1 MTTATHRPLIPG
13 VFLNCSSFNAHFPPF
28 VGRLIYPNIYAGSG
42 FLWSFFKHDILGGR
56 RRIVTFT
63 TFIRVRLLKWNW
75 IRLGD
80 KRPFPFICGPIE
92 REERKAAARSSV
104 SQGRER
110 EREGGRG
117 FISPEHGS
125 PINQGR
131 FLSPAAS
138 AALGLRASRHPRGGR
153 ESVSRSAKRIG
164 PSPSPPPP
172 PSSHFFFSSPFLGP
186 HLADLAA
193 AATAVALS
201 SFLQCLASVSGE
213 RDSERRPKGSAKA
226 RKGLGEIQ
234 NLKG

>member
-13 VFLNCSSFNAHFPPF
+13 VFLNCSSLTLTFLRSWVALFTPTFMREVGFCGPF
-28 VGRLIYPNIYAGSG
+28 SNMIFWRGRQ
-42 FLWSFFKHDILGGR
+42 
-56 RRIVTFT
+56 RIVTFT

-92 REERKAAARSSV
+92 REERKAAAAVHPSV
-104 SQGRER
+104 RGEGGRER
-110 EREGGRG
+110 EGRRG

-153 ESVSRSAKRIG
+153 ER
-164 PSPSPPPP
+164 
-172 PSSHFFFSSPFLGP
+172 
-186 HLADLAA
+186 
-193 AATAVALS
+193 
-201 SFLQCLASVSGE
+201 E
-213 RDSERRPKGSAKA
+213 RERA
-226 RKGLGEIQ
+226 
-234 NLKG
+234 

>member
-1 MTTATHRPLIPG
+1 M
-13 VFLNCSSFNAHFPPF
+13 
-28 VGRLIYPNIYAGSG
+28 
-42 FLWSFFKHDILGGR
+42 
-56 RRIVTFT
+56 TFT

-92 REERKAAARSSV
+92 REERKAAAAVHPSV
-104 SQGRER
+104 RGEGGRER
-110 EREGGRG
+110 EGRRG

-153 ESVSRSAKRIG
+153 EREGESVSRSAKRIG
-164 PSPSPPPP
+164 PSPSPSSP